1 LAIASLFSLAFF
13 FAKGVRL
20 PKSKSSLL
28 LLFLY
33 GFLAVPLALGILFIG
48 LSSATVLDLTL
59 ISAIGPM
66 VVTLGAGFLLHEHIT
81 KKERLGIVVVL
92 IGVFLNIFYPLL
104 ANGQSHFTGNL
115 FLLAFLFADS
125 SSALLA
131 KFAVRKKINS
141 ITLTNSA
148 FLIGAVFLIPITSQK
163 YGFANLVS
171 TIINLPLRYHLGVW
185 YMALISGSLAY
196 YLYVKAQR
204 SIEVSEA
211 ILFNYLQP
219 VFSIPLA
226 LFWLGEKITPA
237 FLLGALII
245 ALGVIIAEYKKAY
258 K

>member
-1 LAIASLFSLAFF
+1 
-13 FAKGVRL
+13 
-20 PKSKSSLL
+20 
-28 LLFLY
+28 
-33 GFLAVPLALGILFIG
+33 
-48 LSSATVLDLTL
+48 
-59 ISAIGPM
+59 M
-66 VVTLGAGFLLHEHIT
+66 
-81 KKERLGIVVVL
+81 
-92 IGVFLNIFYPLL
+92 
-104 ANGQSHFTGNL
+104 
-115 FLLAFLFADS
+115 
-125 SSALLA
+125 
-131 KFAVRKKINS
+131 
-141 ITLTNSA
+141 
-148 FLIGAVFLIPITSQK
+148 
-163 YGFANLVS
+163 
-171 TIINLPLRYHLGVW
+171 GVW